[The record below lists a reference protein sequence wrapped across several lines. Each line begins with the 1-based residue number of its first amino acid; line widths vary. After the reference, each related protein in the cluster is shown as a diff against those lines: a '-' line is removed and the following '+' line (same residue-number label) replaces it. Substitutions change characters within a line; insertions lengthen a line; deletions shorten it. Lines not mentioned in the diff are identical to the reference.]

1 MSPSGLERREAAL
14 LATGPSPEAIAAFYK
29 GMARYW
35 HPVLRSAELPEGRP
49 VGVHLLGRP
58 IVIARLDG
66 TVSAMLDACRHYQA
80 RLSLGEII
88 EHQGR
93 QALMCPYHGW
103 SYDRAGR
110 CVRIPQLPAGRPIP
124 PAAAV
129 PGFKAAEHLGLIW
142 VCLDDAPAFDLVQFP
157 EFDDPAFRVVSIREA
172 EPMRT
177 SSVRM
182 IMGTLDDT
190 HFPWV
195 HEGIL
200 GDRAKPAPPDHRV
213 WRAED
218 GRTLV
223 VQYEVAQ
230 PPSIMTTDVRSRAA
244 GPGEDVLITYTD
256 HVGMPNV
263 IRLVKDGNA
272 GRYVV
277 WLATCPNDYGTT
289 TNFWY
294 FARNYDLDPARDA
307 DYEAMSAHVRGQDK
321 PIIESQRPWLLPPF
335 WTQVELPVRPGDAP
349 LIEYQKW
356 LEELGIA
363 TAI

>member
-1 MSPSGLERREAAL
+1 MTDPKSNPTAIGQPSGE
-14 LATGPSPEAIAAFYK
+14 PSADAISGFYS
-29 GMARYW
+29 GMARFW
-35 HPVLRSAELPEGRP
+35 QPVLRSEDLPADRP
-49 VGVHLLGRP
+49 VSVDLLGRP
-58 IVIARLDG
+58 LVLARLDG

-88 EHQGR
+88 EHQGH

-103 SYDRAGR
+103 AYAGSGQ
-110 CVRIPQLPAGRPIP
+110 CVRIPQLPEGRKIP
-124 PAAAV
+124 PAAGV
-129 PGFKAAEHLGLIW
+129 PAFKTVEHLGLIW
-142 VCLDDAPAFDLVQFP
+142 VCLADEPEFELVGFP
-157 EFDDPAFRVVSIREA
+157 EFDDAAFRVVSLREA
-172 EPMRT
+172 EPMRA

-200 GDRAKPAPPDHRV
+200 GTRGKPEPPDHRV
-213 WRAED
+213 WRDAD

-223 VQYEVAQ
+223 VEYEVMQ
-230 PPSIMTTDVRSRAA
+230 PASLLTTDPGKIDGAA
-244 GPGEDVLITYTD
+244 GNGVAITYTD
-256 HVGMPNV
+256 YVGMPNV
-263 IRLVKDGNA
+263 IRLVKDGPS

-277 WLATCPNDYGTT
+277 WLATCPNDYRTT

-307 DYEAMSAHVRGQDK
+307 EYESVSAHVRSQDK

-335 WTQVELPVRPGDAP
+335 WTQIELPVRPGDAP

-356 LEELGIA
+356 LQELQVA